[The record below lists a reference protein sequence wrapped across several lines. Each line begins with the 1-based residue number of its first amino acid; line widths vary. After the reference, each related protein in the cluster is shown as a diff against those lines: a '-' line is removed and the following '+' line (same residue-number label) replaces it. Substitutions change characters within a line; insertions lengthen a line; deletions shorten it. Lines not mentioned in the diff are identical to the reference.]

1 MSGYDVLNINT
12 RRIMNTKL
20 VLAICC
26 FSFFMSSLQAQQF
39 SLGPLVSYN
48 YTWVAGNDN
57 RSDGFHGVGAGAKL
71 TYSSLQNWGISGM
84 FAYSQE
90 GFRNTIGGLE
100 TKTTLHYLRIPLRF
114 DYFFGKM
121 GDDFRPK
128 IYIGPSLGILGKATS
143 EIGSAKVTVTD
154 SYKPFD
160 LGLAVGTGFNYRLAP
175 STWLN
180 IDVTYTHG
188 LVSIPENGADL
199 KSRGL
204 NIGAGVAFGF

>member
-1 MSGYDVLNINT
+1 
-12 RRIMNTKL
+12 
-20 VLAICC
+20 
-26 FSFFMSSLQAQQF
+26 
-39 SLGPLVSYN
+39 
-48 YTWVAGNDN
+48 
-57 RSDGFHGVGAGAKL
+57 
-71 TYSSLQNWGISGM
+71 M